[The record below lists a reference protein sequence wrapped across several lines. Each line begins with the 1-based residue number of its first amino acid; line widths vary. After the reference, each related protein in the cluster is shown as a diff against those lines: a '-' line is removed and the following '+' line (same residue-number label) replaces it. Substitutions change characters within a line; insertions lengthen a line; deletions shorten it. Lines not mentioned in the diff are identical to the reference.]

1 MLKYKYASLALLNTV
16 LIIYASSI
24 PDRLLWANGS
34 LSEQII
40 SNFLHIPA
48 YAVLTILWL
57 KAFERRKNAGH
68 SFKSLLLILVGLM
81 LFAVSDEIHQSFVPV
96 RMASFMDVCLDV
108 IGIFIGLSIFRSFR
122 MFNSFQEK

>member
-1 MLKYKYASLALLNTV
+1 MLKYKYASLALLSTM
-16 LIIYASSI
+16 LIIYTSSI

-81 LFAVSDEIHQSFVPV
+81 LFAVSDEIHQSFVPG

-108 IGIFIGLSIFRSFR
+108 TGIFIGLSILKIFEIL
-122 MFNSFQEK
+122 NIFQEQ